1 MYVNEHPSNSK
12 FLYTAEGN
20 FTPDGMQQHCAVLE
34 REINWLRNVIDLRF
48 PKAGENYAYN
58 EKADWTTLSPPDLLN
73 EKGPYPALVNHHKL
87 GSEERLLLVLTLA
100 RQIDKAALRTLSD
113 LAIQNQEL
121 LDEAGCYMLNTNRS
135 LVITLNTLLTLVA
148 GSNLALRQQARNA
161 VLRDGQLLL
170 NQVIELELPPKFN
183 AQFGDAEKIP
193 VLAAEYA
200 EFLQSGKPPRPDFG
214 EGFPAQLV
222 STALDWDHLIVP
234 EPTLN
239 EVHLAMRWMSHG
251 AQLIERSGGT
261 VNKSFPILFFGP
273 PGTGKSLTAK
283 LIGKEFGKLV
293 FRIDLSMMVS
303 KYIGETEKN
312 LSRLFKRAEGKDWI
326 LFFDEADAL
335 FGKRTQVSDARDK
348 WANLEMSYLLQ
359 RIEEYDGLCIL
370 ASNLRDNIDGAML
383 RRFQF
388 TICFPRPNEQQ
399 REELWKKLIPQGYS
413 YENID
418 FKKVRQQDLTGS
430 NIANIL
436 KQTALAAESEN
447 RTVLSNTDIVRFIEL
462 ELMKE
467 SRTIKQMR

>member
-12 FLYTAEGN
+12 FLYASEGC

-34 REINWLRNVIDLRF
+34 SEIKWLTEVIALRF
-48 PKAGENYAYN
+48 PKAGDSYTYN
-58 EKADWTTLSPPDLLN
+58 EEADWRTLPPPDLLN
-73 EKGPYPALVNHHKL
+73 KKGPYPALVNHFKL
-87 GSEERLLLVLTLA
+87 GSEERLLLALTFA
-100 RQIDKAALRTLSD
+100 RQVYMTALRTLSD
-113 LAIQNQEL
+113 ISILNTDLQ
-121 LDEAGCYMLNTNRS
+121 DETGCYVLTENRS
-135 LVITLNTLLTLVA
+135 LVITFNALLTLIA
-148 GSNLALRQQARNA
+148 GRNLAKRQQARNA
-161 VLRDGQLLL
+161 VLRDGQLLI
-170 NQVIELELPPKFN
+170 NQIIELELPPKYN
-183 AQFGDAEKIP
+183 PQFGDTEKIP

-214 EGFPAQLV
+214 EGFPAQLI
-222 STALDWDHLIVP
+222 STALSWDHLIVP
-234 EPTLN
+234 EPTMS

-251 AQLIERSGGT
+251 TQVVERSGGS

-388 TICFPRPNEQQ
+388 TICFPRPTEKQ
-399 REELWKKLIPQGYS
+399 REELWRKLLPQGYS

-418 FKKVRQQDLTGS
+418 FKKVSQQDLTGS

-436 KQTALAAESEN
+436 KQSALAAESQN
-447 RTVLSNTDIVRFIEL
+447 RTVLSNTEIVRFIEL

>member
-12 FLYTAEGN
+12 FLYASEGC

-34 REINWLRNVIDLRF
+34 SEIKWLTEVIALRF
-48 PKAGENYAYN
+48 PKTGDSYTYN
-58 EKADWTTLSPPDLLN
+58 EEADWRIVPPPDLLN
-73 EKGPYPALVNHHKL
+73 KKGPYPALVNHFKL
-87 GSEERLLLVLTLA
+87 NSEERLLLILVISRQINPNALDTFSEIAVLTPGLF
-100 RQIDKAALRTLSD
+100 RQT
-113 LAIQNQEL
+113 
-121 LDEAGCYMLNTNRS
+121 GCFLTTPNMS
-135 LVITLNTLLTLVA
+135 LVISLNTALTLIA
-148 GSNLALRQQARNA
+148 GNSITLRQLAMN
-161 VLRDGQLLL
+161 QLVHNGKLEFE
-170 NQVIELELPPKFN
+170 QIIEFQLPPN
-183 AQFGDAEKIP
+183 YSYQLGDGEKTP
-193 VLAAEYA
+193 VIAREYA
-200 EFLQSGKPPRPDFG
+200 MFLQSGKPPRPDFG
-214 EGFPAQLV
+214 EGFPAQLI
-222 STALDWDHLIVP
+222 STALSWDHLIVP
-234 EPTLN
+234 EPTMN

-251 AQLIERSGGT
+251 SQLIERSGGT

-388 TICFPRPNEQQ
+388 TICFPRPTEKQ
-399 REELWKKLIPQGYS
+399 REELWRKLLPQGYC

-418 FKKVRQQDLTGS
+418 FKKVSQQDLTGS

-436 KQTALAAESEN
+436 KQSALAAESQN
-447 RTVLSNTDIVRFIEL
+447 RTVLSNTEIVRFIEL

>member
-1 MYVNEHPSNSK
+1 
-12 FLYTAEGN
+12 
-20 FTPDGMQQHCAVLE
+20 MQQYCAVLE
-34 REINWLRNVIDLRF
+34 REIQWLQESIDLRF
-48 PKAGENYAYN
+48 PFDGDKYRFDAQ
-58 EKADWTTLSPPDLLN
+58 ADWQQLSPPDLLN
-73 EKGPYPALVNHHKL
+73 EQGPYPALINHFGLKA
-87 GSEERLLLVLTLA
+87 EERLMLIFTLA
-100 RQIDKAALRTLSD
+100 RQINPDALKTLTD
-113 LAIQNQEL
+113 IAVADPEL
-121 LDEAGCYMLNTNRS
+121 LRKAGCFVTAPNMALIISLNTVLSISAGLSVARRQEAMNHLLHNSRLIKEQVTEFQDPPNYS
-135 LVITLNTLLTLVA
+135 NQLGDGEKTPVI
-148 GSNLALRQQARNA
+148 AR
-161 VLRDGQLLL
+161 
-170 NQVIELELPPKFN
+170 
-183 AQFGDAEKIP
+183 
-193 VLAAEYA
+193 EYA
-200 EFLQSGKPPRPDFG
+200 LFLQTGKPPRPDFG

-222 STALDWDHLIVP
+222 STALDWEHLIIP

-239 EVHLAMRWMSHG
+239 EVRLAMRWMSHG
-251 AQLIERSGGT
+251 EALIKRSGGT

-436 KQTALAAESEN
+436 KQSCLAAESEN
-447 RTVLSNTDIVRFIEL
+447 RTVLNNAEIVRFIEL